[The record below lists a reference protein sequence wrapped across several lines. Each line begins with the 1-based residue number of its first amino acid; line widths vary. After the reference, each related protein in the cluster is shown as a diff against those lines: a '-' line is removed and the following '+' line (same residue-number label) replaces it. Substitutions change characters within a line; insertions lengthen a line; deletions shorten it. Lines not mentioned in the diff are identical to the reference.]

1 MKATMIKMIVRLLA
15 IVLLFLGNIHIVNA
29 QRLTLS
35 AQQLTDN
42 TGLKYIGYT
51 VPKQLLTTYLAQM
64 KDYLENDLNNDSKG
78 NDSKENSFQVF
89 RAAQIK
95 RDHASFHITLINPYE
110 YPDVEKIDVSELPQ
124 LTFELLGVGQAEK
137 QSSRTFFVV
146 AKSSGAQKIRHRFNL
161 ADKDLHITLG
171 FKSSDVFGVDK
182 SELSLLSAH
191 KK

>member
-1 MKATMIKMIVRLLA
+1 MIKMIVRLLA
-15 IVLLFLGNIHIVNA
+15 IALLFLGNIHIVNA

-35 AQQLTDN
+35 AQKLTDN

-51 VPKQLLTTYLAQM
+51 VPNQSLTTYLAQM
-64 KDYLENDLNNDSKG
+64 KDYLENDAKINH
-78 NDSKENSFQVF
+78 FQAF

-110 YPDVEKIDVSELPQ
+110 YPDVAKIDVSELPQ
-124 LTFELLGVGQAEK
+124 LTFELLGVGQAQK
-137 QSSRTFFVV
+137 QSSRSFFVV
-146 AKSSGAQKIRHRFNL
+146 AKSSAAQKIRHRFNL

-171 FKSSDVFGVDK
+171 FKPTDVFGVDK
-182 SELSLLSAH
+182 SELSLITAH